1 MAFVETAHGALYYE
15 VIDRVVPWE
24 QRRDPILFHHG
35 IGASAGIWTE
45 WIAALADR
53 HPIVTF
59 DMRGYGRSV
68 IPAPDASWSLE
79 QFIADVFA
87 VADAAGLTR
96 FHLVGE
102 LIGGTIGLAATLA
115 RPERIATLT
124 VSNGGHLGAS
134 IQRVDEWRRQLDE
147 LGVKAWSD
155 IFMRDRFHD
164 DALSPERWAWFAAQ
178 QEAWTPDAILS
189 ALAVLVGTDLA
200 PQLPEI
206 VARCYCFTPMAAP
219 SSRSP
224 SRQKCT
230 GSCPTRSSTSSA
242 IRGMG
247 CRFPT
252 EPRRR
257 RCFGLSSGPG
267 IGDNPAVTEGTR

>member
-1 MAFVETAHGALYYE
+1 MSYVETSTGSLHYE
-15 VIDRVVPWE
+15 VIDRVAPWE
-24 QRRDPILFHHG
+24 PKRDPILFHHG

-59 DMRGYGRSV
+59 DMRGYGRSH
-68 IPAPDASWSLE
+68 IPAADARWSLE

-87 VADAAGLTR
+87 VADAAGLPR

-102 LIGGTIGLAATLA
+102 SIGGTIGLAATLA

-147 LGVKAWSD
+147 RGVKAWSD

-178 QEAWTPDAILS
+178 QEAWTPNSILN
-189 ALAVLVGTDLA
+189 ALAVLVGTDLS
-200 PQLPEI
+200 PQLSHIRCPVLLLHPDGSPFI
-206 VARCYCFTPMAAP
+206 PAAVAAEMHRLLPNAQLTVFGHSRHGLPFSHGPACAALL
-219 SSRSP
+219 RSFLGA
-224 SRQKCT
+224 QH
-230 GSCPTRSSTSSA
+230 
-242 IRGMG
+242 RG
-247 CRFPT
+247 
-252 EPRRR
+252 
-257 RCFGLSSGPG
+257 
-267 IGDNPAVTEGTR
+267 